1 MTHIWTED
9 SKSSQPAES
18 ARSPPIHYQKW
29 IDYATPSGCLGNW
42 LVLVET
48 SHIWCQRKTQTQ
60 STLWFGG
67 WGETRAQ
74 GSNENTWKLLPVMC
88 IFRVPGQIRKC
99 VKWVVTRQYLVLTP
113 LLPCLVSWGKPSAV
127 SSSEQGY
134 MFHGFFEKITCQE
147 YKEFDHISWPLL
159 SIFYLDVLIL
169 KKKYVWVTS
178 LSKKEYLSII

>member
-1 MTHIWTED
+1 MGCDLTVSFPDPTTHMI
-9 SKSSQPAES
+9 
-18 ARSPPIHYQKW
+18 
-29 IDYATPSGCLGNW
+29 
-42 LVLVET
+42 
-48 SHIWCQRKTQTQ
+48 
-60 STLWFGG
+60 
-67 WGETRAQ
+67 
-74 GSNENTWKLLPVMC
+74 
-88 IFRVPGQIRKC
+88 
-99 VKWVVTRQYLVLTP
+99 
-113 LLPCLVSWGKPSAV
+113 VSWGKPSAV